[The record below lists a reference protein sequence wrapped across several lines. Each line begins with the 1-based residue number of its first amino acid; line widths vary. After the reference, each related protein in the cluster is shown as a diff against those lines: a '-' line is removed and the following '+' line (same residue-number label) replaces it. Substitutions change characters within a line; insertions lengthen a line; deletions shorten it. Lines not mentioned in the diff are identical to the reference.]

1 MKQIL
6 LRYWLA
12 MNASALQAGAH
23 TARAFFG
30 VSAVHALNDSI
41 PTLNLHQL
49 AAVFLLGFALEI
61 LEYLDTHPLAAI
73 VPAADPAPPAVIP
86 FPSTQK

>member
-1 MKQIL
+1 MKQRFF
-6 LRYWLA
+6 RYWLA

-41 PTLNLHQL
+41 PTLNLRQL

-61 LEYLDTHPLAAI
+61 LEYLDTHPLAAL
-73 VPAADPAPPAVIP
+73 VPAPDAAPMIP
-86 FPSTQK
+86 FPSTEK